1 MLPVDF
7 SCCLRAVRV
16 YQARVLQ
23 KTRLML
29 GIIRVLLAIL
39 LALCLGVRIIAS
51 GPDLSTLRA
60 RFDRITAA
68 SKEHVGVAVIHVES
82 GAQMGINADKAFPMA
97 SVYKLPIALE
107 LLTQVSQGK
116 LSLDRQVWIGP
127 GDVRACCT
135 ISRRHPDGGVFI
147 TAGELLEL
155 MIVHSDNTAADAA
168 LKLVGGPVVV
178 QQRLRALGFDG
189 INVNR
194 YEGDIN
200 FEMTGV
206 SNPPSREEWTLDLQ
220 RRLIA
225 EVPRQALRAARV
237 QYVAD
242 PRDSSTP
249 NEMARFLGRL
259 QLGNLLPPVP
269 TRLLLDLMAHATT
282 GPARLKGKLPKDT
295 VVAHKTGTTD
305 VVINDVGII
314 TLPDDA
320 AIKGHLA
327 IAVFVTNGRVS
338 AMQQTIAQL
347 SGAAFEFF
355 TGKPLPKPA
364 APRRAPKR
372 PWPLSTPRIAA
383 SAK

>member
-1 MLPVDF
+1 MVRALLPVF
-7 SCCLRAVRV
+7 LP
-16 YQARVLQ
+16 
-23 KTRLML
+23 
-29 GIIRVLLAIL
+29 
-39 LALCLGVRIIAS
+39 LCLGVRILAS
-51 GPDLSTLRA
+51 GPDLSSLRA
-60 RFDRITAA
+60 TFDRITAA
-68 SKEHVGVAVIHVES
+68 SKGRVGVAVIHVES
-82 GAQMGINADKAFPMA
+82 GAQMGINADQLFPMA

-116 LSLDRQVWIGP
+116 LTLDRQVWIGP
-127 GDVRACCT
+127 SDIRACCT

-147 TAGELLEL
+147 TAGDLLEL
-155 MIVHSDNTAADAA
+155 MIVNSDNTAADAA
-168 LKLVGGPVVV
+168 LKLVGGPAVV
-178 QQRLRALGFDG
+178 QQRLRALGFEG

-194 YEGDIN
+194 YEGNIN

-206 SNPPSREEWTLDLQ
+206 SNPPSQEDWTLQLQ

-225 EVPRQALRAARV
+225 DVSPQALRTARA

-259 QLGNLLPPVP
+259 QLGNLLPPAP
-269 TRLLLDLMAHATT
+269 TRVLLDLMAHATT

-327 IAVFVTNGRVS
+327 IAVFVTSGRVN

-364 APRRAPKR
+364 TPKR
-372 PWPLSTPRIAA
+372 ALKRPRPQSRPRIPA